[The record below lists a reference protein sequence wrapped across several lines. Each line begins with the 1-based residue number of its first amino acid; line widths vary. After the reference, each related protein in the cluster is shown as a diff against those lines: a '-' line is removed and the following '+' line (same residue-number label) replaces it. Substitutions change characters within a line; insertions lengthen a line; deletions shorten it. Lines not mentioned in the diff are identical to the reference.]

1 MIILDF
7 SEVGDENKGLVFWI
21 VLEKLDEKRERRRP
35 KEDSLAALCFI
46 WDELFSILLLS
57 Y

>member
-21 VLEKLDEKRERRRP
+21 VLEKLDEKKRERQENFQTQTQGRFFGR
-35 KEDSLAALCFI
+35 C
-46 WDELFSILLLS
+46 LFYLE
-57 Y
+57 